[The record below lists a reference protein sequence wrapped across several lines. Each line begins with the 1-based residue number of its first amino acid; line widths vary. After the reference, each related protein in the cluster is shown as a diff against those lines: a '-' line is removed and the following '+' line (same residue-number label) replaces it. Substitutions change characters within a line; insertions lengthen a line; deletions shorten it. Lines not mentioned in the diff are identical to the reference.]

1 MKSTIEQTRNIKPWQ
16 ISIILACIT
25 LFYITYMGIT
35 LLSLEMNMGIELAS
49 VNLPSLN
56 TEILTTELTQKV
68 KFDSKII

>member
-56 TEILTTELTQKV
+56 TEILTTELTPKV